1 MMRRRRFNKK
11 ARAPLGSPSLSPIV
25 QVRNVPPLARL
36 LLFVRAGGHCE
47 FDGCNRYLI
56 QHHLT
61 LTEGNF
67 AEVAHIVAFR
77 PDGPRGRAT
86 ARPRDIHTA
95 ANLML
100 LCPTC
105 HKLIDDHPENY
116 SKRTLATY
124 KRQHEK
130 WIERVTSLGPDRKTC
145 LMVVRSPIGKQ
156 TVSIPFDHMLEA
168 VAPRY
173 PISRQGLEI
182 DLTNLLEEGHA
193 VTQAAE
199 QNIATRLARFFE
211 PGGEWEQ
218 AGHLSLFA
226 LAPMPLLIFLGTQLS
241 NKVPLDLYQR
251 HRDTEDW
258 TWKQSGKPVEYTFRT
273 LHIGAEPRRAALLLS
288 LSGTGPREH
297 LPPEIDSSFSV
308 YELTLS
314 DASPD
319 PTFLRT
325 RRDLQNFRIAY
336 QSALAAIAK
345 TQGKIDEI
353 HLFPAVPAPIAVL
366 CGRELLPKVHPALR
380 VYDYDKTKG
389 GFTHQL
395 TVNVSTL
402 DISR

>member
-1 MMRRRRFNKK
+1 MW
-11 ARAPLGSPSLSPIV
+11 LS
-25 QVRNVPPLARL
+25 VPTVP
-36 LLFVRAGGHCE
+36 AGAKE
-47 FDGCNRYLI
+47 
-56 QHHLT
+56 
-61 LTEGNF
+61 
-67 AEVAHIVAFR
+67 
-77 PDGPRGRAT
+77 

-116 SKRTLATY
+116 TKRTLATY

-145 LMVVRSPIGKQ
+145 LIVVRSPIGKQ

-193 VTQAAE
+193 VTRAAE

-226 LAPMPLLIFLGTQLS
+226 LAPMPLLIFLGTQIS

-251 HRDTEDW
+251 HRDP
-258 TWKQSGKPVEYTFRT
+258 K
-273 LHIGAEPRRAALLLS
+273 
-288 LSGTGPREH
+288 TGPGNS
-297 LPPEIDSSFSV
+297 P
-308 YELTLS
+308 
-314 DASPD
+314 ASPSNTHSE
-319 PTFLRT
+319 PCRWGPSPVASRHCYFL
-325 RRDLQNFRIAY
+325 
-336 QSALAAIAK
+336 
-345 TQGKIDEI
+345 
-353 HLFPAVPAPIAVL
+353 
-366 CGRELLPKVHPALR
+366 
-380 VYDYDKTKG
+380 
-389 GFTHQL
+389 
-395 TVNVSTL
+395 
-402 DISR
+402 

>member
-1 MMRRRRFNKK
+1 MMPRHGFNKK
-11 ARAPLGSPSLSPIV
+11 FRALLRSRASSPIV
-25 QVRNVPPLARL
+25 EARNVPVLARL

-56 QHHLT
+56 RHHLT

-77 PDGPRGRAT
+77 ADGPRGRERT
-86 ARPRDIHTA
+86 RPGDIHNA

-116 SKRTLATY
+116 TKRALAAY

-130 WIERVTSLGPDRKTC
+130 WIERVTSLRPDRQTC
-145 LMVVRSPIGKQ
+145 LIVVRAPIGKQ

-173 PISRQGLEI
+173 PISRRGLEI

-193 VTQAAE
+193 VTRAAE
-199 QNIATRLARFFE
+199 QNIAARLARFLE
-211 PGGEWEQ
+211 PGGEWEE

-251 HRDTEDW
+251 HRDTESW
-258 TWKQSGKPVEYTFRT
+258 TWKQWGKAVEYTFRKVRT
-273 LHIGAEPRRAALLLS
+273 GAQPHRVALLLS

-297 LPPEIDSSFSV
+297 LPQEIDSSFSV

-314 DASPD
+314 DVVPD

-325 RRDLQNFRIAY
+325 RQDLENFRIAY
-336 QSALAAIAK
+336 QSSLAAILK
-345 TQGKIDEI
+345 SHGKIDEI
-353 HLFPAVPAPIAVL
+353 DLFPAVPAPIAIL

-380 VYDYDKTKG
+380 VYDYDKTQG

-395 TVNVSTL
+395 TVNACSPV
-402 DISR
+402 